1 MDYYGSST
9 VALRGSTGE
18 VVWRFQTVHHDLWD
32 YDVSSQ
38 PTLTTLRRDGGSVP
52 AVLQPT
58 KMGHLFV
65 LHRETGEPLF
75 PVEERPVP
83 QSGAPGEVIS
93 PTQPFPVRPPPLT
106 RQTLGPDN
114 AWGVLFFDK
123 RRCRQLIEELR
134 YDGPFTPPSLQGSIM
149 FPGNAGG
156 SNWGG
161 IAVDPERQ
169 IAVANIIDLP
179 FVVWL
184 IRSED
189 FARERAANPGVEIS
203 PQEGT
208 PFAMRRE
215 TFLSPL
221 GLPCIDPPWGT
232 LFAIDLVSGEVRWKR
247 PVGTT
252 RDLAPVPIPWEP
264 GVPNIGGPL
273 VTASGLIF
281 LAATMDDYVRAIDVE
296 TGEEL
301 WKGRLP
307 AGGQA
312 TPMTYESGGRQFVV
326 IAAGGHARGGTTL
339 GDSLVAFTL
348 PD

>member
-1 MDYYGSST
+1 
-9 VALRGSTGE
+9 
-18 VVWRFQTVHHDLWD
+18 
-32 YDVSSQ
+32 
-38 PTLTTLRRDGGSVP
+38 
-52 AVLQPT
+52 
-58 KMGHLFV
+58 
-65 LHRETGEPLF
+65 
-75 PVEERPVP
+75 
-83 QSGAPGEVIS
+83 
-93 PTQPFPVRPPPLT
+93 
-106 RQTLGPDN
+106 
-114 AWGVLFFDK
+114 VLFFDK
-123 RRCRQLIEELR
+123 RWCRQRIEELR

-169 IAVANIIDLP
+169 IAVANIVDLP
-179 FVVWL
+179 FLVWL

-232 LFAIDLVSGEVRWKR
+232 LFAIDLASGEIRWKR

-264 GVPNIGGPL
+264 GVPGIGGPL
-273 VTASGLIF
+273 LTASGLIF
-281 LAATMDDYVRAIDVE
+281 LGATMDNYLRAIDVE

-339 GDSLVAFTL
+339 GDSLVAFSL
-348 PD
+348 D